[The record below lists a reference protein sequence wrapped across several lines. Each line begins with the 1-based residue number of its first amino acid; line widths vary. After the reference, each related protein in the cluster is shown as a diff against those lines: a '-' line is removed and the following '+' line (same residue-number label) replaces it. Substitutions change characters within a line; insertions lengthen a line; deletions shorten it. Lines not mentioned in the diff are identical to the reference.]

1 MIGTGIIGS
10 LLCIPMA
17 WVLGMQDFFVKP
29 LMIAFIISSFIGAA
43 ISYFLLIMLK
53 KRGLLDRFKN
63 NSLEIRD
70 CFSWFEVIIVK

>member
-1 MIGTGIIGS
+1 MCSICIENISLWSVGEVIGTGIIGS

-53 KRGLLDRFKN
+53 REDY
-63 NSLEIRD
+63 
-70 CFSWFEVIIVK
+70 

>member
-1 MIGTGIIGS
+1 MYTNGLG
-10 LLCIPMA
+10 
-17 WVLGMQDFFVKP
+17 LGMQDFFVKP

-70 CFSWFEVIIVK
+70 CFS